1 MPCRGGVLLRC
12 RSQRVGDALQ
22 VTLYGLRLMEFNAAV
37 KIQRILAFRQL
48 TPAEQEEFVKPELR
62 QAK

>member
-1 MPCRGGVLLRC
+1 M
-12 RSQRVGDALQ
+12 
-22 VTLYGLRLMEFNAAV
+22 TLYGLRLVEFNADV

-48 TPAEQEEFVKPELR
+48 TPAEEEEFVKPELR